1 MDHRVCALNN
11 GRLAPKSLCILRA
24 AACLLSRHKPHGS
37 SPEVR
42 LRTSIKLPADVLQ
55 LIFSGTL
62 VALSNVANRSYDS
75 LKKLSDRFISSR
87 LPLPNSVAFINCCLV
102 SRSIFLSILHCSSQ
116 RPAEPECSSITV
128 ITTLQLI
135 QLALHPI
142 DWGVTAHWHCR
153 SISWALAVTL
163 AHIENSLTQN
173 GWREDT

>member
-1 MDHRVCALNN
+1 MVGLHRSRDAFSKRLRVCYPDTNHMD
-11 GRLAPKSLCILRA
+11 PILR
-24 AACLLSRHKPHGS
+24 H
-37 SPEVR
+37 VF
-42 LRTSIKLPADVLQ
+42 RTNIKLPADVLQ

-75 LKKLSDRFISSR
+75 LKELSDRFISSR